1 MSSFAT
7 RLKEL
12 RKSKGLSQDDLAEK
26 LGVKSGK
33 QTISNWELGKTEP
46 TVSDIRKIAEV
57 LNTTLSFLIEGVSGT
72 SDTLHEPKAG
82 YISVPMEEFIELQ
95 RRVIKQMD
103 LQNQKPEAE

>member
-46 TVSDIRKIAEV
+46 TLSDIRKIAEV
-57 LNTTLSFLIEGVSGT
+57 LTTSLSFLIEGVDASVAMA
-72 SDTLHEPKAG
+72 PQAG
-82 YISVPMEEFIELQ
+82 YISVPMEEFIDLQ
-95 RRVIKQMD
+95 RRVIR
-103 LQNQKPEAE
+103 LQDEEKKAETGKE

>member
-46 TVSDIRKIAEV
+46 TLSDIRKIAEV
-57 LNTTLSFLIEGVSGT
+57 LTTTLSFLIEGVQGN
-72 SDTLHEPKAG
+72 SDVMQEPKAG
-82 YISVPMEEFIELQ
+82 YISVPMEEYIDLQ

-103 LQNQKPEAE
+103 QQTQKPEAE